1 MFRIATQR
9 WNLDR
14 VGSWN
19 ISEYQQSVSDS
30 KQEVSGRK
38 KILTWN
44 LKQLVDQGNGRLDQ
58 KQNPVTPA
66 DYVRRASSP
75 VSVQTSRP
83 PPLGIYPGPSS
94 ASSANYP
101 NRQIKLTLLPSL
113 SPLLKKLSPVL
124 PISVPLPWG
133 YGFWPVLVWKQ
144 LWFSIR
150 LVIIRVWFLSA
161 PRVRVHLWIKRKER
175 SAKYVIQA
183 DSEFS
188 GTF

>member
-44 LKQLVDQGNGRLDQ
+44 LKQSEDQGNGRLDQ

-83 PPLGIYPGPSS
+83 PPLGIYPRPSS
-94 ASSANYP
+94 ASSAKYP
-101 NRQIKLTLLPSL
+101 IPANKTDSATKSWRS
-113 SPLLKKLSPVL
+113 SPLYYPFRYRCPEDMVFEPFWSEN
-124 PISVPLPWG
+124 S
-133 YGFWPVLVWKQ
+133 YG
-144 LWFSIR
+144 FSIR

-175 SAKYVIQA
+175 SAKYVMQA

>member
-83 PPLGIYPGPSS
+83 PPLGIYPRPSS

-101 NRQIKLTLLPSL
+101 IPANKTDSATKSL
-113 SPLLKKLSPVL
+113 SALEELKLSPVL

-133 YGFWPVLVWKQ
+133 YGFWAVLVWKQ

-150 LVIIRVWFLSA
+150 LVIIR
-161 PRVRVHLWIKRKER
+161 
-175 SAKYVIQA
+175 
-183 DSEFS
+183 
-188 GTF
+188 

>member
-44 LKQLVDQGNGRLDQ
+44 LKQSVDQGNGRLDQ

-83 PPLGIYPGPSS
+83 PPLGIYPRPSS

-101 NRQIKLTLLPSL
+101 IPANKLTLLPSL

-124 PISVPLPWG
+124 PISVLLPWG
-133 YGFWPVLVWKQ
+133 YGFWAVLVWKQ

-150 LVIIRVWFLSA
+150 LVIIRVFIS
-161 PRVRVHLWIKRKER
+161 VRHVCAYTYE
-175 SAKYVIQA
+175 
-183 DSEFS
+183 
-188 GTF
+188 

>member
-44 LKQLVDQGNGRLDQ
+44 LKQLVDQGNSRLDQ

-83 PPLGIYPGPSS
+83 PPLGIYPRPSS
-94 ASSANYP
+94 AIQY
-101 NRQIKLTLLPSL
+101 RQIKLTLLPSL

-133 YGFWPVLVWKQ
+133 YGFWAVLVWKQ

>member
-83 PPLGIYPGPSS
+83 PPLGIYPKPSS

-101 NRQIKLTLLPSL
+101 IPANKTDSATKSL
-113 SPLLKKLSPVL
+113 SALEEAL
-124 PISVPLPWG
+124 PCITHFGTAALR
-133 YGFWPVLVWKQ
+133 
-144 LWFSIR
+144 I
-150 LVIIRVWFLSA
+150 WFLSRFGLKTGIDFDNYGLKSG
-161 PRVRVHLWIKRKER
+161 RVFGAGNIYESLQTYF
-175 SAKYVIQA
+175 SSQYVT
-183 DSEFS
+183 
-188 GTF
+188 GTTNW